1 MKNIDQELS
10 NKLSTKLNVQN
21 DDLPMYYDIEQD
33 LQFLYRDKRRF
44 TRSEAMPVVVWKIL
58 SFRNHE
64 LVDGFLRSLI
74 TDQAER
80 FNFIDPDRPE
90 ETLLEF
96 FTDLK
101 SLFLKVSVSES
112 PTVKQMQWKKL
123 MNEVLIS
130 IHNSLFRVVNG
141 HYYLTNGDKADGLV
155 NEYLQLIKKE
165 EPVKQPEVQKPVV
178 NDKLLK
184 ITEVA
189 DILNCSRQTVY
200 DVHLKNGL
208 KSVKP
213 TGEKGYQKVWRSDL
227 YKYKEQ
233 LN

>member
-1 MKNIDQELS
+1 M
-10 NKLSTKLNVQN
+10 
-21 DDLPMYYDIEQD
+21 IEQNKERAGVLPDFYNLDKD
-33 LQFLYRDKRRF
+33 LQFLYRDKRKF
-44 TRSEAMPVVVWKIL
+44 TRGEAMPVVVWKIL

-64 LVDGFLRSLI
+64 LVDSFFRSLI
-74 TDQAER
+74 KDQGER
-80 FNFIDPDRPE
+80 FNFVDPERPE
-90 ETLLEF
+90 ATLLEF
-96 FTDLK
+96 FADLK
-101 SLFLKVSVSES
+101 NLFLKASAADS
-112 PTVKQMQWKKL
+112 PTVKQMEWKSL
-123 MNEVLIS
+123 MNGVLIS

-141 HYYLTNGDKADGLV
+141 HYYLTNGDKADGLA
-155 NEYLQLIKKE
+155 NEFLQLIKKE
-165 EPVKQPEVQKPVV
+165 EPVRKPEVQKPEV

-233 LN
+233 LNK